1 MADDMGQN
9 RALAYDREFDE
20 RYRYDGKDL
29 GAVCGN
35 GRTVFK
41 VWSPLAESV
50 ELRLYWS
57 GSSRA
62 WLRKELKACDRGV
75 WALEFPESLHG
86 VYYDYLVRING
97 KERRTADPYATGCN
111 CNGGR
116 SMVVDLRQT
125 DPEGFGEDVPPEES
139 GERIVYELHIK
150 DFSYDEDSGVP
161 EEYRGKYKAFTVSR
175 GSGVAEECRGECKAF
190 TVPQDSGVAEEYRGK
205 CKAFTV
211 PQGSGRKEDS
221 MDGPHSADSA
231 RFGPHPVGMEYLKR
245 LGVTHVHLLPF
256 FDYGSVDEAGGKE
269 QFNWGYDPVNYNVPE
284 GSYATDAI
292 DGTVRIRECKEMIQA
307 LHANGLRVVMDV
319 VYNHTHRA
327 DSWLERMVPGYY
339 YRHEANGRLA
349 GGSGCGNDIAA
360 GRAMVDNYIADS
372 VMFWAREYHID
383 GFRFDLMGLLTVELM
398 NRIRRELDEAF
409 GPGEKMVY
417 GEPWSAGP
425 SPMEPGTTAAVKEN
439 VAMLDD
445 GIAVFCDDTRD
456 AVKGSVFRALEP
468 GFVNGGEGLEAAL
481 LHGATGWR
489 DGGAGYVPKSCGQI
503 VNYVSAHDNFT
514 LWDKLVLSMH
524 GEEADFTCRYE
535 DVLAAN
541 KLAAFICFTCQG
553 NLFLQA
559 GEEFGR
565 TKLGDDNS
573 YCSPPELN
581 MLDWSRAAEY
591 ADLVEYYRGL
601 IRLRKRL
608 PGLCDK
614 SPSAF
619 ERVTERR
626 IHREGLV
633 SFRVDNRGCRG
644 KGGENKAGEHR
655 RGEGGVGGNRAGRE
669 RACGDVQWEELFIVY
684 NGSSEDYVIRL
695 PEPEYILQP
704 ESKDALRPELG
715 DAQQSKPKNA
725 LRPEPGDV
733 LQPESEDAPS
743 SEPEDALQPEYW
755 EILADS
761 LETDCRRKVE
771 APWEG
776 IRVAARSGLMLG
788 KRAAVL

>member
-1 MADDMGQN
+1 MGQD
-9 RALAYDREFDE
+9 RTLTYDRDFDE

-41 VWSPLAESV
+41 VWSPLAERV
-50 ELRLYWS
+50 ELRLYRS
-57 GSSRA
+57 GTSRA

-86 VYYDYLVRING
+86 MYYDYLVRING
-97 KERRTADPYATGCN
+97 KARRTADPYATGCS

-125 DPEGFGEDVPPEES
+125 DPEGFGEDAPPGES
-139 GERIVYELHIK
+139 GERIIYELHIK

-161 EEYRGKYKAFTVSR
+161 EEYRGKYKAFTM
-175 GSGVAEECRGECKAF
+175 
-190 TVPQDSGVAEEYRGK
+190 PQ
-205 CKAFTV
+205 
-211 PQGSGRKEDS
+211 
-221 MDGPHSADSA
+221 
-231 RFGPHPVGMEYLKR
+231 MEYLKR

-284 GSYATDAI
+284 GSYATDAV

-409 GPGEKMVY
+409 GPGEKMMY

-439 VAMLDD
+439 VAMLED

-468 GFVNGGEGLEAAL
+468 GFVNGGEGFEVAL

-619 ERVTERR
+619 ERVTEKRVLG
-626 IHREGLV
+626 ESLV

-644 KGGENKAGEHR
+644 KGGENKASENR
-655 RGEGGVGGNRAGRE
+655 KGEGGAGGIRAGRE

-695 PEPEYILQP
+695 PGLEYILQP
-704 ESKDALRPELG
+704 EPE
-715 DAQQSKPKNA
+715 DA

-733 LQPESEDAPS
+733 LQPESEDALRLELGDVLQPESKDALLSELGDALS

-755 EILADS
+755 EILADG

-771 APWEG
+771 APGEG